1 MAADEIRGEIEG
13 ERGAGATPP
22 AAAGTPMVEFG
33 ATVVEETAPNPDT
46 PPEAAPGEA
55 PANPSGEQSGAPAGV
70 RGDRGDAV
78 AGVRGADGVL
88 AWVRGVPWS
97 IAAGTVVRYTRAGI
111 EASGRVS
118 IVPALIA
125 WCDPE
130 VVCCTFLE
138 ATALEVP
145 EAMPVADP
153 PPATLLAPEG
163 APDAATLV
171 SRLALARAELHR
183 LDDPGIALIR
193 MGPPRSKA

>member
-13 ERGAGATPP
+13 ERGASATPP
-22 AAAGTPMVEFG
+22 AAAGTPMAESG

-46 PPEAAPGEA
+46 PPETASGEA
-55 PANPSGEQSGAPAGV
+55 PANPPAEQGGAPAGV

-88 AWVRGVPWS
+88 AWVRGVPRS
-97 IAAGTVVRYTRAGI
+97 IAAGTVVRYMRDGI
-111 EASGRVS
+111 EASGRVA

-130 VVCCTFLE
+130 VACCTFLE
-138 ATALEVP
+138 ATAAEAPV
-145 EAMPVADP
+145 AMPLVDP
-153 PPATLLAPEG
+153 PLATLLAPEG
-163 APDAATLV
+163 APDAATLA

-183 LDDPGIALIR
+183 LDDPGILLIR
-193 MGPPRSKA
+193 MGPPRGR